1 MKLLLFLILVF
12 SAAVNAMSGPELVA
26 DLNAKYQNNVAQCS
40 NGTPAY
46 YCSGVLLRAVDYSA
60 FFKFW
65 DYGSQATK
73 LGSVAFTYIRSD
85 IGSTALNG
93 NRKSGFI
100 LKDQTSALAVGKAV
114 SLRCIFPFP
123 TESLNERA
131 DHGCGFAPKVAQAD
145 PDLANCAKLWGSP
158 TTAAAWLKNFK
169 EHDSL
174 PKNQCSL
181 STVVAAQFKASLEAH
196 KLMDAT
202 WTAKPTEVLVK
213 VWDESKPEKLPVEAV
228 FYDASAPA
236 KLADAQK
243 FQREYYLETSL
254 YVPVVKINMAAA
266 NKQIFSFDAKD
277 QRFGQ
282 LVAERLNSRYNSVSN
297 NCNGKPAYYCSGV
310 MVRTTGAKPSYHSW
324 NPSPTAINKKG
335 VPFSY
340 LRKDLGI
347 TTLAWGDLHGFIF
360 KDFATAER
368 LETFPVSLLCS
379 FPTDAASWYRS
390 GDGGCGSHSSYPANS
405 RSCPQEGVTTL
416 EKWKVHY
423 RAVAGGGQWSNRNK
437 HQCGFTSSVEQFAI
451 SLQARDQFEPPA
463 GERPYHNEIILSL
476 WPQDIP
482 KQLPLYA
489 FFYLQRQDGGSGVT
503 GAKYIQQDYFNMTG
517 DVLPVIRVDLAPG
530 AAAAFSF
537 HETDQA
543 TAVKGR

>member
-1 MKLLLFLILVF
+1 MKYFLFLIIGF
-12 SAAVNAMSGPELVA
+12 ATTVNAMSGQALVT
-26 DLNAKYQNNVAQCS
+26 DLNARYNSEVAQCS

-46 YCSGVLLRAVDYSA
+46 NCSGALLRAVDYST

-85 IGSTALNG
+85 VGSTALNG

-196 KLMDAT
+196 KLVDAA
-202 WTAKPTEVLVK
+202 WTAKPTEVLVQT
-213 VWDESKPEKLPVEAV
+213 WDEKKPEKLPVEAV
-228 FYDASAPA
+228 FYVSTAPA

-243 FQREYYLETSL
+243 FQRDYYLETSL
-254 YVPVVKINMAAA
+254 YVPVVKIDLAAS
-266 NKQIFSFDAKD
+266 NKEIFSFDVAD

-282 LVAERLNSRYNSVSN
+282 LVAERLNAHYNNVSN
-297 NCNGKPAYYCSGV
+297 NCDGKAAYYCTGV
-310 MVRTTGAKPSYHSW
+310 IVRTTGAKPAYHAW
-324 NPSPTAINKKG
+324 NPSPKAIQKNG

-347 TTLAWGDLHGFIF
+347 TILAWGDLHGFIF

-368 LETFPVSLLCS
+368 LETFPISLLCS
-379 FPTDAASWYRS
+379 FPTDAASWYRA
-390 GDGGCGSHSSYPANS
+390 GTGGCGPHSSYPTTS
-405 RSCPQEGVTTL
+405 RSCPEEGVTTL
-416 EKWKVHY
+416 EQWKVHY

-437 HQCGFTSSVEQFAI
+437 HQCGLTSSVEQFAI
-451 SLQARDQFEPPA
+451 SLQARDQFEPPS

-489 FFYLQRQDGGSGVT
+489 FFYLQNQAGGAGVT
-503 GAKYIQQDYFNMTG
+503 GAKYMQQDYFNVTG
-517 DVLPVIRVDLAPG
+517 DLLPVIRVDLSEG
-530 AAAAFSF
+530 ADPVFSY
-537 HETDQA
+537 HEEDQ
-543 TAVKGR
+543 VGEWFGH